1 MATADAPAK
10 DPAAAAVADAEAA
23 APADAVADA
32 PADDAATDSADQPPA
47 AKPQDLRDIFNRG
60 IEVVRETGIE
70 DAALGV
76 GDDAVDGELISATGE
91 AVLLSDLWKEKPLVV
106 VWYRGGWCPFCNGH
120 LKELQKALPA
130 IAEAGGQVV
139 AISPELPESA
149 SETAANNDLS
159 FTLLTDQGNELA
171 RKYNLVF
178 KLPDFVEPI
187 YRERIQLEKYNGE
200 DSYEL
205 PLAATYVIDADGKIR
220 YAFLDADYKLRA
232 DPEEIL
238 AALKSL

>member
-1 MATADAPAK
+1 M
-10 DPAAAAVADAEAA
+10 
-23 APADAVADA
+23 
-32 PADDAATDSADQPPA
+32 
-47 AKPQDLRDIFNRG
+47 
-60 IEVVRETGIE
+60 
-70 DAALGV
+70 
-76 GDDAVDGELISATGE
+76 
-91 AVLLSDLWKEKPLVV
+91 LLSDLWKEKPLVV

-120 LKELQKALPA
+120 LKELQKALDA

-205 PLAATYVIDADGKIR
+205 PLAATYVIDAGGKIR